1 MMVRMIRAALLWLSL
16 TLAALPAAAQDTA
29 AAAPLDAPSANDLHE
44 FTRLLADPRIQGW
57 LTAQADTAE
66 ATADD
71 NGATFREEAEAVLTG
86 IRARIGDLGQAW
98 RSFPSAPAF
107 ILERWQTK
115 VTPAQQVR
123 GLTFVMIFLFVGA
136 GLEWLYRQ
144 YTNPV
149 KLRIELQ
156 HVSTVRERVTA
167 ATLRSLITLTGL
179 AIFAVG
185 SIGTF
190 AAFSWPPTL
199 ETLVLNLLVVVF
211 GVRAIRALLVLFL
224 APSVEELRLLPLS
237 NPVAKFLSKLL
248 LCLAGFFVLAA
259 SMADVFG
266 RITGSGGQS
275 PQALGVSLALAT
287 LALVLTLAAVI
298 YGFGKITTVLD
309 LPRSRAQR
317 LWRVYLCV
325 LAVLVY
331 AALVLALPALMWSFA
346 LLGLLVPGL
355 RLLRLWVDD
364 SFDRAKAEVI
374 RIEAPDPADLTEIEA
389 SEAAAEPI
397 ADLHD
402 EDVDAP
408 LPDHPYESYR
418 PLAQRLVRFVALFAI
433 GAVLAMVWDLRVFER
448 AATPTFSGRA
458 LRVLID
464 SAVALLL
471 ADLVWVW
478 ASSAID
484 RRLAAYRPPEPGTA
498 PGPEARMATL
508 LPLLRVTLMVTLLVM
523 VAMSVLSSLGV
534 NIAPILAGAGVLGIA
549 IGFGA
554 QSLVKDVVSGIF
566 FLVDDAFRV
575 GEYVEI
581 DQLRGTVEK
590 ISIRSLQIRHHR
602 GAVHTLPFG
611 ELRHL
616 TNHSRDWVIMKLEFR
631 VPFETDL
638 KLVKKLIK
646 KIGAEMLENEF
657 YGHSIIETLKSQGVR
672 RMEEFNMVVGVKFM
686 TRPGEQWLV
695 RRDAYQMVRD
705 AFEANGIRMAERNV
719 KVEVAGSE
727 NMTEEE
733 RTAVAAAAQQ
743 ATETQLG
750 PKAPIPD
757 EP

>member
-1 MMVRMIRAALLWLSL
+1 MIRLIRALSL
-16 TLAALPAAAQDTA
+16 CLGLSLAGVPANAQDTS
-29 AAAPLDAPSANDLHE
+29 AAPVDAPSANDLHE

-66 ATADD
+66 VIAED

-98 RSFPSAPAF
+98 RAFPSAPAY

-211 GVRAIRALLVLFL
+211 GVRAIRAVLVLFL

-266 RITGSGGQS
+266 RITGSGGQT

-298 YGFGKITTVLD
+298 YGFHKIGAILA
-309 LPRSRAQR
+309 LPRSRTQR

-331 AALVLALPALMWSFA
+331 AALLLDLPPLMWSFA

-374 RIEAPDPADLTEIEA
+374 RIEAPDPDAAPQDAGDLA
-389 SEAAAEPI
+389 EAAQEEPAE
-397 ADLHD
+397 
-402 EDVDAP
+402 ETDAP

-418 PLAQRLVRFVALFAI
+418 PLAQRLVRFVALFAVGI
-433 GAVLAMVWDLRVFER
+433 ILALVWDLRVFER

-719 KVEVAGSE
+719 KVEVAGSD